1 MAAAAAA
8 SGEYGPKQSV
18 NSDGIAAR
26 IERKQHVGSDSL
38 NDFSIICIISRIRAN
53 NQL

>member
-18 NSDGIAAR
+18 NSVGIAAKKY
-26 IERKQHVGSDSL
+26 EKKD
-38 NDFSIICIISRIRAN
+38 C
-53 NQL
+53 